1 MEGNVSNHL
10 GVRNNTNE
18 EVNRTKFGQSDE
30 RTVYEHGTQPNHGDY
45 CSITIDDGGGLD
57 NEMLQQRIHSVYR
70 QREDL
75 HNMEVEL
82 RAQIMARS
90 AIVEMKNSFDV
101 QMKEH
106 VNAYEELKEQLEER
120 ESIIHEMELQ
130 MEEKDRE
137 LRAITIDNEAAWAKE
152 DLLREQNKELAS
164 FRCVVF
170 EKPCLLL
177 VMNVVSAL
185 LLFTGH
191 LYQAH
196 YISCGLDQLRE

>member
-30 RTVYEHGTQPNHGDY
+30 RTVYEVQHGTQPNHGDY

-106 VNAYEELKEQLEER
+106 VNAYEELKHKGACSAAATLESCIKRSVSCSNSLGSSSLIEVYCMSNWKKGKASYTR
-120 ESIIHEMELQ
+120 WNYKWKRKIESFVLS
-130 MEEKDRE
+130 
-137 LRAITIDNEAAWAKE
+137 L
-152 DLLREQNKELAS
+152 
-164 FRCVVF
+164 
-170 EKPCLLL
+170 
-177 VMNVVSAL
+177 
-185 LLFTGH
+185 
-191 LYQAH
+191 
-196 YISCGLDQLRE
+196 